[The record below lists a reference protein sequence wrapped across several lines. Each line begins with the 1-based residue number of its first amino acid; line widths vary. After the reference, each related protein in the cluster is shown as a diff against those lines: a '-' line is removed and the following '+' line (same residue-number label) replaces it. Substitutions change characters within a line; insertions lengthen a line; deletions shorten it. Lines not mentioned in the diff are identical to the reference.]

1 MHNMGLF
8 SYDEAASDTELAAR
22 QAEAAALEEIIRL
35 LELAEEKGSHSVEA
49 VSALYATRQV
59 WAVLIEDL
67 GSVNN
72 AMPIQLRAD
81 LISIGLWVI
90 RESEAIRLGNSENF
104 KGIIEITRMIKEGL
118 V

>member
-1 MHNMGLF
+1 MGLF
-8 SYDEAASDTELAAR
+8 SYGEVAGDSEVAAR
-22 QAEAAALEEIIRL
+22 EAEAAALEEIIRL
-35 LELAEEKGSHSVEA
+35 LELAEEKGRQSVEA

-72 AMPIQLRAD
+72 AMPKQLRAD

-90 RESEAIRLGNSENF
+90 RESESIRRGNSENF
-104 KGIIEITRMIKEGL
+104 KGIIDITRMIKEGL
-118 V
+118 A